1 MNRSSL
7 PTSTLRGRL
16 GLALLVA
23 ALIAV
28 PLLHRPATVAA
39 DSTTAAGGNQTTPAG
54 QVTTGNTTTTATTT
68 ASDQTDLAVT
78 VYNQDLALVRDVRQ
92 INLAAGESELRFMDI
107 AASINPATVHFR
119 SLADPGKL
127 NVLEQDYEYDLL
139 DPAKLLQKYVG
150 REVTL
155 LRPIQ
160 DNGSTRWEEIHATLL
175 ADNGGPV
182 WKVGNEIVT
191 GMSADSYRFPELPGN
206 LYERPTLLWQLENH
220 GAARQTVEA
229 SYLTTNLSWSADY
242 VLTVGRDDSSADLDG
257 WVTLINNSGAAFNN
271 ARLQLVAGDVH
282 RATPP
287 PRAQFETMAMPSAGP
302 AAAPFAQESFS
313 EYHLYTLGRRTS
325 IQDKETKQISLLSAS
340 SIPVEKEY
348 IVDGQNY
355 YFRSA
360 QQPGAPI
367 KDAVQVYY
375 KFQNS
380 EKSSLGMPLPAG
392 TVRVYQADSHG
403 GVLFVGEDNIDH
415 TPKDESVRLHIG
427 NAFDIVAERKQTD
440 FQRISDRVY
449 EMEYEIT
456 LRNHKDVPITVEVN
470 EPIGGDWQ
478 MLSSTYKAE
487 KTAAFAAQ
495 FEVPVE
501 KDGTSVLRYRVRVH
515 W

>member
-1 MNRSSL
+1 MNRSCSA
-7 PTSTLRGRL
+7 TSTLLGRSA
-16 GLALLVA
+16 LALLVA
-23 ALIAV
+23 ALITV
-28 PLLHRPATVAA
+28 SPLQNLALAA
-39 DSTTAAGGNQTTPAG
+39 DSSSAASDAQTSATL
-54 QVTTGNTTTTATTT
+54 QSTTT
-68 ASDQTDLAVT
+68 ASDQTDLSVT

-92 INLAAGESELRFMDI
+92 IDLAAGESQLRFMDI

-119 SLADPGKL
+119 SLVDPGKL

-139 DPAKLLQKYVG
+139 DPARLLQKYVG
-150 REVTL
+150 RELTVRRL
-155 LRPIQ
+155 VL
-160 DNGSTRWEEIHATLL
+160 DKEGSTQRWEEARATLL
-175 ADNGGPV
+175 ADNDAPV
-182 WKVGNEIVT
+182 WKIGNEIVT
-191 GMSADSYRFPELPGN
+191 GDVSVVSFPELPGN

-220 GAARQTVEA
+220 GAPRQTVEA

-242 VLTVGRDDSSADLDG
+242 VLTVGRDDSVADLDG

-287 PRAQFETMAMPSAGP
+287 PTAQFERLEMT
-302 AAAPFAQESFS
+302 AAAPAPAPFTQESFS

-348 IVDGQNY
+348 VVNGENY

-360 QQPGAPI
+360 AQPGAPI
-367 KDAVQVYY
+367 KDAVEVYY

-427 NAFDIVAERKQTD
+427 NAFDVVAERKQTD
-440 FQRISDRVY
+440 YQRISDRVY

-456 LRNHKDVPITVEVN
+456 LRNHKDTPITVEVN

-478 MLSSTYKAE
+478 MLKSTYSAT

-495 FEVPVE
+495 FEVPVA
-501 KDGTSVLRYRVRVH
+501 KNGTSVLRYRVRVK